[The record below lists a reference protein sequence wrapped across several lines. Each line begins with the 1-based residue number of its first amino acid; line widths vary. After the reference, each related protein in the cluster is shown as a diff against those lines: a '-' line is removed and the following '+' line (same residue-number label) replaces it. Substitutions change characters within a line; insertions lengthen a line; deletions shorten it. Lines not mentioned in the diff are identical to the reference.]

1 MIFGIILRSSA
12 LCVDVV
18 IVIRL
23 LIIYSACK
31 DSTNICKRQRILYK
45 NLHE

>member
-1 MIFGIILRSSA
+1 MIFGIILRRSA
-12 LCVDVV
+12 LCVDFV

-31 DSTNICKRQRILYK
+31 DSTNICKRQRLKLK
-45 NLHE
+45 NA